1 MAIQIKFLLLQKSEL
16 MYEVAIRGE
25 SPSDNVAGLR
35 RQVNKL
41 TQLYPS
47 DDIIDSVYDFSDDI
61 EGVQE
66 TLEKI
71 KTNLDLL
78 KNNFNEPLF
87 NRTKSLLHHL
97 FYRLQRIEK
106 PETVDETSL
115 LKKCKKCYETF
126 YENLVTLPGSK
137 IREPKDLASTS
148 ADDSLPTNVPNISG
162 LNISVSCDRGLV
174 GEFAKLKYDGKTCV
188 RSFIQKIEEF
198 RLSKEKDATDGLTP
212 KKNKKKEGKTGLGK
226 IKKKILRSS
235 ESEAEDDKSIKDKS
249 IAVKKKP
256 MKRKPNKRNV
266 QNKTRNANK
275 KRKVFKIKNC
285 DQTIE
290 TESKDENVIPYA
302 DDSDDDYSEEG
313 LNIDNRWYCF
323 VCQREQILSMRLCIS
338 CKRYVHETCSGLT
351 NQDDEP
357 YICHECED

>member
-1 MAIQIKFLLLQKSEL
+1 MYEKGRHFRTLTMKSEL

-66 TLEKI
+66 TEKI

-148 ADDSLPTNVPNISG
+148 DDDSLPTNVPNISG

-188 RSFIQKIEEF
+188 RSFIQKLEEF
-198 RLSKEKDATDGLTP
+198 RLSKGISEDKMLTSAFDIFIGDALHWY
-212 KKNKKKEGKTGLGK
+212 
-226 IKKKILRSS
+226 
-235 ESEAEDDKSIKDKS
+235 
-249 IAVKKKP
+249 
-256 MKRKPNKRNV
+256 RNV
-266 QNKTRNANK
+266 RNKMNLLQSLLRVD
-275 KRKVFKIKNC
+275 KR
-285 DQTIE
+285 
-290 TESKDENVIPYA
+290 
-302 DDSDDDYSEEG
+302 
-313 LNIDNRWYCF
+313 
-323 VCQREQILSMRLCIS
+323 
-338 CKRYVHETCSGLT
+338 
-351 NQDDEP
+351 
-357 YICHECED
+357 

>member
-1 MAIQIKFLLLQKSEL
+1 MNAVEEFKITKSEL

-66 TLEKI
+66 TLDKI

-148 ADDSLPTNVPNISG
+148 DDDSLPTNVPNISG

-188 RSFIQKIEEF
+188 RSFIQKLEEF
-198 RLSKEKDATDGLTP
+198 RLSKGISEDKMLTSAFDIFIGDALHW
-212 KKNKKKEGKTGLGK
+212 
-226 IKKKILRSS
+226 S
-235 ESEAEDDKSIKDKS
+235 
-249 IAVKKKP
+249 
-256 MKRKPNKRNV
+256 
-266 QNKTRNANK
+266 
-275 KRKVFKIKNC
+275 
-285 DQTIE
+285 
-290 TESKDENVIPYA
+290 Y
-302 DDSDDDYSEEG
+302 EG
-313 LNIDNRWYCF
+313 LQAFRYLIVEFPNIILLYPLPAETG
-323 VCQREQILSMRLCIS
+323 VCKIPLDPRGNVMNGAARLAI
-338 CKRYVHETCSGLT
+338 
-351 NQDDEP
+351 
-357 YICHECED
+357 